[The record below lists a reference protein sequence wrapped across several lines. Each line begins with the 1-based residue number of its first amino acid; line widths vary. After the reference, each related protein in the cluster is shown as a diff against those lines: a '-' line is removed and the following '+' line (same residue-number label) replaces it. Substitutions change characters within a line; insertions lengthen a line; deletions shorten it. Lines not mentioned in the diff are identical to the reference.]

1 MPLLSTGT
9 QKKMNKREQLES
21 IEAEAR
27 KYFVETSGCHDWS
40 HVERVRALARR
51 IGREEH
57 ADLFV
62 LDAAALL
69 HDIAK
74 VEEMRAKGSFCHA
87 EEGAKR
93 AVPILEKE
101 GIDVATIGRITHCI
115 ASHRN
120 RSEGKSVPESLE
132 AKVLFDADKIDSL
145 GAIGV
150 ARDFLFAGMIGVTKL
165 YSENEIEHAKNP
177 KKYEYTEDDT
187 AILEYET
194 HLKGIKDRMLTKTG
208 KTIARERS
216 DFMKDFFHRFWREV
230 EGRK

>member
-1 MPLLSTGT
+1 MNSKS
-9 QKKMNKREQLES
+9 KKQL
-21 IEAEAR
+21 IEAIAAEAR
-27 KYFVETSGCHDWS
+27 KFFVEASGCHDWS

-51 IGREEH
+51 IGREEK

-62 LDAAALL
+62 LEAAVLL

-74 VEEMRAKGSFCHA
+74 VEEMKAKGGFCHA

-93 AVPILEKE
+93 AIPLLEKE
-101 GIDVATIGRITHCI
+101 GVDAETISRITHCI

-132 AKVLFDADKIDSL
+132 AKILFDADKIDSL

-165 YSENEIEHAKNP
+165 YAENEAEHAKNP

-194 HLKGIKDRMLTKTG
+194 HLKGIKDRMLTKAG
-208 KTIARERS
+208 RAIAKERS
-216 DFMKDFFHRFWREV
+216 DFMKYFFTQFWKEV
-230 EGRK
+230 KGRA

>member
-1 MPLLSTGT
+1 MT
-9 QKKMNKREQLES
+9 KKQLLES
-21 IEAEAR
+21 IETEAK
-27 KYFVETSGCHDWS
+27 KYFVDASGCHDWS
-40 HVERVRALARR
+40 HVERVRTLAKR
-51 IGREEH
+51 ITRAEG

-62 LDAAALL
+62 VEAAALL

-74 VEEMRAKGSFCHA
+74 TEEMRAKGGFCHA

-93 AVPILEKE
+93 SRPILERL
-101 GIDVATIGRITHCI
+101 GIGAETVDHIVACIGTHRKRKG
-115 ASHRN
+115 A
-120 RSEGKSVPESLE
+120 EPDSLE
-132 AKVLFDADKIDSL
+132 AKILFDADKLDSI
-145 GAIGV
+145 GAVGV

-165 YSENEIEHAKNP
+165 YAEDEAEHAKNP

-216 DFMKDFFHRFWREV
+216 DFMKDFFTQFWKEV
-230 EGRK
+230 EGKC

>member
-1 MPLLSTGT
+1 MGNMDSKT
-9 QKKMNKREQLES
+9 KKQLLES

-27 KYFVETSGCHDWS
+27 KYFVDASGCHDWS
-40 HVERVRALARR
+40 HVERVRTLAKHIARAE
-51 IGREEH
+51 G

-62 LDAAALL
+62 VEAAALL

-74 VEEMRAKGSFCHA
+74 TEEMRAKGGFCHA

-93 AVPILEKE
+93 SRPILEKQ
-101 GIDVATIGRITHCI
+101 GIDAEIIARIVHCI

-132 AKVLFDADKIDSL
+132 AKILFDADKIDSL
-145 GAIGV
+145 GAVGV

-165 YSENEIEHAKNP
+165 YAENEAEHAKNP

-216 DFMKDFFHRFWREV
+216 DFMKEFFAQFWKEV
-230 EGRK
+230 EGKC

>member
-1 MPLLSTGT
+1 M
-9 QKKMNKREQLES
+9 KRNALVA
-21 IEAEAR
+21 IETEAR
-27 KYFVETSGCHDWS
+27 KFFVETTGCHDWS

-51 IGREEH
+51 IGREER

-62 LDAAALL
+62 LDAAVLL

-74 VEEMRAKGSFCHA
+74 VEEMRSRGGFCHA

-93 AVPILEKE
+93 AIPVLEKQ
-101 GIDVATIGRITHCI
+101 GIDAETIARIVHCI

-132 AKVLFDADKIDSL
+132 AKILFDADKIDSL
-145 GAIGV
+145 GAVGV

-165 YSENEIEHAKNP
+165 YAENEAEHAKNP

-216 DFMKDFFHRFWREV
+216 DFMKEFFAQFWKEV
-230 EGRK
+230 EGKC